1 MEFRWHPEAV
11 AEADAAA
18 SFYRERRRELGVRFV
33 NSLDE
38 ALGRISIKPEIYR
51 ELEPGT
57 RKTRLKTFPYALVY
71 RVRNDKVE
79 IIAVMHVR
87 RRPGYWKDRV

>member
-18 SFYRERRRELGVRFV
+18 NFYSERRCELGIRLL

-38 ALGRISIKPEIYR
+38 TLGRISIKPEIYR
-51 ELEPGT
+51 ELEPGI

-71 RVRNDKVE
+71 RIRNDKVE

>member
-18 SFYRERRRELGVRFV
+18 NFYSERRRDLGIRLL

-38 ALGRISIKPEIYR
+38 TLGRISIKPEIYR
-51 ELEPGT
+51 ELESGT
-57 RKTRLKTFPYALVY
+57 RKARLKTFPYALVY

>member
-1 MEFRWHPEAV
+1 MEFRWHPDAV
-11 AEADAAA
+11 AEADAATG
-18 SFYRERRRELGVRFV
+18 FYRERRRELGIRFV
-33 NSLDE
+33 NCRDE

-51 ELEPGT
+51 ELEPGI

-71 RVRNDKVE
+71 RIRNDKVE